1 MSVGTTN
8 GSKQHP
14 RHARVGEQPFDA
26 RPGAGDSFVESPTSS
41 ADPEEAIFRPLSKQP
56 AVSPDESGKLTSS
69 AAVAVPR
76 WVPLA
81 VCVLAIALVVAF
93 AVQSCRGKATAASET
108 FQTADL
114 GAEVSDAA
122 VAQSAALQA
131 KSDSPDPASVATV
144 AQSALDASEGA
155 EGIALFGESGESR
168 TISPDELP
176 EVAAATEAFSEQ
188 GYGVGFVVYD
198 IQSGT
203 GIEYN
208 ADEEF
213 FSAST
218 IKAPFAVALAS
229 AVDAGEATISNTGE
243 IAGWGSTSDGSHESA
258 DAGYFGQDIVSGLG
272 EAWGT
277 AFADE
282 AESNQNHDSDQG
294 ESQQL
299 TFDTQLNEDVIV
311 DGTGVM
317 AADDKSQYALSE
329 VIENTLTHSD
339 NTGYALLREHCNDG
353 GMFENWCA
361 MQGVDATAW
370 EGMWYPYCT
379 TRDLAKLWLGAG
391 SYLLSG
397 AEHASWVDG
406 LLRSTDLSFFRN
418 SITGAQKILS
428 KPGYECEPMLD
439 MSALAEGGTIVG
451 DDGTYV
457 LAIMSDAP
465 YDDEYLTEN
474 QQLIENLASALA
486 NARATLLIRG
496 F

>member
-8 GSKQHP
+8 GGKQHP
-14 RHARVGEQPFDA
+14 RHARVGEQPFDV
-26 RPGAGDSFVESPTSS
+26 RSGAGNSFAENSTSS
-41 ADPEEAIFRPLSKQP
+41 PDREAIVFRPLPKRP
-56 AVSPDESGKLTSS
+56 VVSSGGKRRLTSS
-69 AAVAVPR
+69 AAAIVPR
-76 WVPLA
+76 WAPLA
-81 VCVLAIALVVAF
+81 VCAFVIALVVAF
-93 AVQSCRGKATAASET
+93 AFQSCQGKATTASET

-114 GAEVSDAA
+114 GADVSDVA

-155 EGIALFGESGESR
+155 EGITLFGESGKSR
-168 TISPDELP
+168 TISPDEVP
-176 EVAAATEAFSEQ
+176 EVAAAIDAFSEQ

-198 IQSGT
+198 IQSGM

-208 ADEEF
+208 ADEE
-213 FSAST
+213 
-218 IKAPFAVALAS
+218 
-229 AVDAGEATISNTGE
+229 TISNAGE
-243 IAGWGSTSDGSHESA
+243 IAGWGSNSDGSYKSA
-258 DAGYFGQDIVSGLG
+258 DAGNFGQDIVSGLG

-277 AFADE
+277 AFAEE
-282 AESNQNHDSDQG
+282 AESNQNQDSDQR
-294 ESQQL
+294 ESQKL
-299 TFDTQLNEDVIV
+299 TFDTQLNEDIIV

-317 AADDKSQYALSE
+317 AADDKSQYTLTE
-329 VIENTLTHSD
+329 VIENTLAHSD

-353 GMFENWCA
+353 GIFENWCA

-379 TRDLAKLWLGAG
+379 TRELAKLWLGAG
-391 SYLLSG
+391 SYLLSD
-397 AEHASWVDG
+397 AEHASCMDG

-457 LAIMSDAP
+457 LTVMSDAP

-474 QQLIENLASALA
+474 QELIENLAAALA
-486 NARATLLIRG
+486 NARTSLLKA
-496 F
+496 

>member
-1 MSVGTTN
+1 M
-8 GSKQHP
+8 
-14 RHARVGEQPFDA
+14 
-26 RPGAGDSFVESPTSS
+26 
-41 ADPEEAIFRPLSKQP
+41 
-56 AVSPDESGKLTSS
+56 
-69 AAVAVPR
+69 
-76 WVPLA
+76 
-81 VCVLAIALVVAF
+81 
-93 AVQSCRGKATAASET
+93 
-108 FQTADL
+108 
-114 GAEVSDAA
+114 
-122 VAQSAALQA
+122 
-131 KSDSPDPASVATV
+131 V

-155 EGIALFGESGESR
+155 EGVALFGESGESR
-168 TISPDELP
+168 TISSDELP
-176 EVAAATEAFSEQ
+176 EVAAAIEAFSER

-243 IAGWGSTSDGSHESA
+243 IAGWGSISDGSRESA

-282 AESNQNHDSDQG
+282 AESDQNKGSDQG
-294 ESQQL
+294 ESQKL

-317 AADDKSQYALSE
+317 AADDKSQYTLTE
-329 VIENTLTHSD
+329 VVENTLTHSD

-353 GMFENWCA
+353 GLFENWCA
-361 MQGVDATAW
+361 AQGVDGAAW

-391 SYLLSG
+391 SYLLSD
-397 AEHASWVDG
+397 AEHASWMDG

-439 MSALAEGGTIVG
+439 MGALAEGGTVVT

-486 NARATLLIRG
+486 NARATLLIQG

>member
-8 GSKQHP
+8 GGKQHP

-26 RPGAGDSFVESPTSS
+26 QLGAGNSFAENTTSS
-41 ADPEEAIFRPLSKQP
+41 PDPEAIVFRPLPKRP
-56 AVSPDESGKLTSS
+56 VVSSGGKRRLTSS
-69 AAVAVPR
+69 AAAIVPR
-76 WVPLA
+76 WAPLA
-81 VCVLAIALVVAF
+81 VCAFVIALVVAF
-93 AVQSCRGKATAASET
+93 AFQSCQGKATTASET

-114 GAEVSDAA
+114 GTDVSDVA

-155 EGIALFGESGESR
+155 EGIALFGESGKSR
-168 TISPDELP
+168 TISPDEVP
-176 EVAAATEAFSEQ
+176 EVAAAIEAFSEQ

-198 IQSGT
+198 IQSGM
-203 GIEYN
+203 GIECN

-229 AVDAGEATISNTGE
+229 AVDAGEATISNAGE
-243 IAGWGSTSDGSHESA
+243 IAGWGSTSDGSYKSA
-258 DAGYFGQDIVSGLG
+258 DAGNFGQDIVSGLG

-277 AFADE
+277 AFAEE
-282 AESNQNHDSDQG
+282 AESNQNQDSDQR
-294 ESQQL
+294 ESQKL
-299 TFDTQLNEDVIV
+299 TFDTQLNEDIIV

-317 AADDKSQYALSE
+317 AADDKSQYTLTE
-329 VIENTLTHSD
+329 VIENTLAHSD

-353 GMFENWCA
+353 GIFENWCA

-379 TRDLAKLWLGAG
+379 TRELAKLWLGAG
-391 SYLLSG
+391 SYLLSD
-397 AEHASWVDG
+397 AEHASWMDG

-418 SITGAQKILS
+418 SITGVRKVLS

-474 QQLIENLASALA
+474 QELIENLAAALA
-486 NARATLLIRG
+486 NARTSLLKA
-496 F
+496 

>member
-1 MSVGTTN
+1 MGTTN
-8 GSKQHP
+8 GGKQHP

-26 RPGAGDSFVESPTSS
+26 RSGAGNSFAENSTSS
-41 ADPEEAIFRPLSKQP
+41 PDREAIVFRPLPKRP
-56 AVSPDESGKLTSS
+56 VVSSGGKRRLTSS
-69 AAVAVPR
+69 AAAIVPR
-76 WVPLA
+76 WAPLA
-81 VCVLAIALVVAF
+81 VCAFVIALVVAF
-93 AVQSCRGKATAASET
+93 AFQSCQGKATTASET

-114 GAEVSDAA
+114 GTDVSDVA

-155 EGIALFGESGESR
+155 EGIALFGESGKSR
-168 TISPDELP
+168 TISPDEVP
-176 EVAAATEAFSEQ
+176 EVAAAIDAFSEQ

-198 IQSGT
+198 IQSGM

-208 ADEEF
+208 
-213 FSAST
+213 
-218 IKAPFAVALAS
+218 
-229 AVDAGEATISNTGE
+229 AGEATISNAGE
-243 IAGWGSTSDGSHESA
+243 IAGWGSNSDGSYKSA
-258 DAGYFGQDIVSGLG
+258 DAGNFGQDIVSGLG

-277 AFADE
+277 AFAEE
-282 AESNQNHDSDQG
+282 AESNQNQDSDQR
-294 ESQQL
+294 ESQKL
-299 TFDTQLNEDVIV
+299 TFDTQLNEDIIV

-317 AADDKSQYALSE
+317 AADDKSQYTLTE
-329 VIENTLTHSD
+329 VIENTLAHSD

-353 GMFENWCA
+353 GIFENWCA

-379 TRDLAKLWLGAG
+379 TRELAKLWLGAG
-391 SYLLSG
+391 SYLLSD
-397 AEHASWVDG
+397 AEHASWMDG

-418 SITGAQKILS
+418 SITGVRKVLS

-439 MSALAEGGTIVG
+439 MSALAEGGAIVG

-474 QQLIENLASALA
+474 QELIENLAAALA
-486 NARATLLIRG
+486 NARTSLLKA
-496 F
+496 

>member
-1 MSVGTTN
+1 MGTTN
-8 GSKQHP
+8 GGKQHP

-26 RPGAGDSFVESPTSS
+26 QLGAGNSFVENSTSS
-41 ADPEEAIFRPLSKQP
+41 PDPEAIVFRPLPKHP
-56 AVSPDESGKLTSS
+56 VVSSGGSRRLTSS
-69 AAVAVPR
+69 AVAAAPR

-81 VCVLAIALVVAF
+81 VCAFVIALVVAF
-93 AVQSCRGKATAASET
+93 AFQSCQGKATTASET

-114 GAEVSDAA
+114 GTDVSDVA

-155 EGIALFGESGESR
+155 EGITLFGESGESR
-168 TISPDELP
+168 TISPDEVP
-176 EVAAATEAFSEQ
+176 EVAAAIDAFSEQ

-198 IQSGT
+198 IQSGM

-229 AVDAGEATISNTGE
+229 AVDAGEATISNAGE
-243 IAGWGSTSDGSHESA
+243 IVGWGSNSDGSYKSV
-258 DAGYFGQDIVSGLG
+258 DAGNFGQDIVSGLG
-272 EAWGT
+272 EAWGM
-277 AFADE
+277 AFAEE
-282 AESNQNHDSDQG
+282 AESNQNQDSDQR
-294 ESQQL
+294 ESQKL
-299 TFDTQLNEDVIV
+299 TFDTQLNEDIIV

-317 AADDKSQYALSE
+317 AADDKSQYTLTE
-329 VIENTLTHSD
+329 VIENTLAHSD

-353 GMFENWCA
+353 GIFENWCA

-379 TRDLAKLWLGAG
+379 TRELAKLWLGAG
-391 SYLLSG
+391 SYLLSD
-397 AEHASWVDG
+397 AEHASWMDG

-418 SITGAQKILS
+418 SITGVRKVLS
-428 KPGYECEPMLD
+428 KPGYECEPMLNMD
-439 MSALAEGGTIVG
+439 ALAEGGTVVA

-474 QQLIENLASALA
+474 QELIENLAAALA
-486 NARATLLIRG
+486 NVRTSLLKA
-496 F
+496 